1 MGDSLVA
8 NWQLA
13 ARASFL
19 NQSSRHLSEIILELG
34 LYVLHMETKERDMS
48 LLRYAFSF
56 PYYDH
61 RATRT
66 LNHAGIGSRVAE
78 ALSLLLLWAYVVS
91 PEAVKVFTDHF
102 QCMDN
107 ATSNKSMATAQ
118 KDRRLGVITAK
129 YISTLQGLCTTTKA
143 TNKDITD
150 IFNELRRTLDT
161 GASTDSASSS
171 SSRAPKGRRGGSAPQ
186 GGSGDRESFDR
197 PCTLQPGEKQCWL
210 VTELE
215 PWNRVLCRNCIE
227 FREHAWGEM
236 TLQGSNWPESSTPE
250 VRDILR
256 ASLLVHLI
264 LRQHR
269 RVVRVTYLGRCVT
282 RVLMHHATTF
292 LEMAIF
298 WHALQNGGGGVR
310 FVDFTGSQIEEPTTA
325 EDEDAAAFLDY
336 MARNQTVTSL
346 ELPDDFVMA
355 REGEALALVLRN
367 HVALESLE
375 VNSTLEMM
383 AFDLCGW
390 LANFDLFP
398 LFRISREIGTSSRV
412 HVNWLNPHP
421 LATTMGGGL
430 FTISMFALDL
440 GTCPA
445 EYVTSLLE
453 PLVSGT
459 SVTSAGIQCCSPV
472 EDAVVEQLVDALGR
486 IKSARHLT
494 LFLDCSENGIVSVL
508 RSLEQNRSVSVLD
521 IRRATFKKRSAK
533 ALARLVEQNR
543 MLNKI
548 SVELNE
554 ADSSGFPQLRTVC
567 RELKEAVPRNR
578 FLTHLALNLHDG
590 NHASDSA
597 ILDALRRNRVLL
609 NQAVRFVHGSNDKK
623 EALAF
628 ETLQFSRTVLVD
640 LRKRDEARAKE
651 EISEARRRL
660 ALNYFIFTGV
670 VKAKIVCWPRPRGKC
685 MFDMLGKDV
694 QARICSYLSVTDVMD
709 I

>member
-1 MGDSLVA
+1 VL
-8 NWQLA
+8 LEL
-13 ARASFL
+13 R
-19 NQSSRHLSEIILELG
+19 IILCNLNE
-34 LYVLHMETKERDMS
+34 VFASNAVPK
-48 LLRYAFSF
+48 LRC
-56 PYYDH
+56 D
-61 RATRT
+61 
-66 LNHAGIGSRVAE
+66 SR
-78 ALSLLLLWAYVVS
+78 L
-91 PEAVKVFTDHF
+91 
-102 QCMDN
+102 
-107 ATSNKSMATAQ
+107 
-118 KDRRLGVITAK
+118 
-129 YISTLQGLCTTTKA
+129 
-143 TNKDITD
+143 
-150 IFNELRRTLDT
+150 
-161 GASTDSASSS
+161 
-171 SSRAPKGRRGGSAPQ
+171 
-186 GGSGDRESFDR
+186 
-197 PCTLQPGEKQCWL
+197 
-210 VTELE
+210 
-215 PWNRVLCRNCIE
+215 RVLDVTRNEI
-227 FREHAWGEM
+227 
-236 TLQGSNWPESSTPE
+236 P
-250 VRDILR
+250 V
-256 ASLLVHLI
+256 ASLCFLV
-264 LRQHR
+264 
-269 RVVRVTYLGRCVT
+269 G
-282 RVLMHHATTF
+282 
-292 LEMAIF
+292 
-298 WHALQNGGGGVR
+298 ALQ
-310 FVDFTGSQIEEPTTA
+310 
-325 EDEDAAAFLDY
+325 
-336 MARNQTVTSL
+336 
-346 ELPDDFVMA
+346 
-355 REGEALALVLRN
+355 
-367 HVALESLE
+367 

-390 LANFDLFP
+390 LGNFDVFP
-398 LFRISREIGTSSRV
+398 LFHISREIGTSSRV

-421 LATTMGGGL
+421 LTTTIGGGL
-430 FTISMFALDL
+430 FTFSMFVLDL

-459 SVTSAGIQCCSPV
+459 SVTSAGIKCCSPV

-486 IKSARHLT
+486 IKSARQLT
-494 LFLDCSENGIVSVL
+494 LLLDWSENGIVSLL

-597 ILDALRRNRVLL
+597 ILDALRRNRMLL

-694 QARICSYLSVTDVMD
+694 HARICSYLSVTDVMD